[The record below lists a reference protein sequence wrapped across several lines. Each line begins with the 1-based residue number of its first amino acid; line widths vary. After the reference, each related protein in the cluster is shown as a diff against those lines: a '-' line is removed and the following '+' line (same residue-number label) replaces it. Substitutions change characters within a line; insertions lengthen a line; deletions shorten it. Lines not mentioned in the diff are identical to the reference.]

1 MAAGI
6 MRPISIHCVAAG
18 RNADAKNASAAR
30 RAGFAAPSGVFLILN
45 PNF

>member
-18 RNADAKNASAAR
+18 RNADAKNAAAVR
-30 RAGFAAPSGVFLILN
+30 RVDFAAPSGGF
-45 PNF
+45 F